1 MIEKINKNLSP
12 RREVFFLGDLMDRNR
27 ITGYVAAGLGCAAV
41 TFGICW
47 YTMDYSRRDIIELG
61 KKMSVVNECE
71 KVMKEADY
79 PFSDNSPIESAINGY
94 VSGLASDKFTYY
106 TESSDDAVKEMTAYV
121 NTSGTAEASGFQ
133 VDIAE
138 DGNILIKDVT
148 EGLAADKQGLKK
160 GDVITAVDGVSVSE
174 AKYENIANKLLGKK
188 DTKVNITIRR
198 GDEEQDIEF
207 VRDHVYKNLIEN
219 EKKQGIGIL
228 RIKSIDQFIGGQFDQ
243 SVKALEDCNKI
254 VIDLRNNPGG
264 DGDVSMDW
272 AARLCGQAQVTKYYY
287 TGKKEELSLE
297 GKKDFEDKKIVILV
311 NENTASAAEIFCANV
326 AQNLDVKIVGTKTF
340 GKGVFQNY
348 ADLSNGGQLCYVAG
362 SFTVGDWECWQGV
375 GISPDVEV
383 QMDPAL
389 IGTDD
394 DIQLKK
400 AMELLD

>member
-1 MIEKINKNLSP
+1 MDKNK
-12 RREVFFLGDLMDRNR
+12 
-27 ITGYVAAGLGCAAV
+27 ITGCVAAGLGCAAI
-41 TFGICW
+41 TFGVCW
-47 YTMDYSRRDIIELG
+47 YAMDYSRRDVIELG
-61 KKMSVVNECE
+61 EKMSVVNECE
-71 KVMKEADY
+71 KVMTEADY
-79 PFSDNSPIESAINGY
+79 PFSDKSPIESAINGY

-106 TESSDDAVKEMTAYV
+106 IMPSDDAVKEMTDYV
-121 NTSGTAEASGFQ
+121 NTSGTAAASGFLI
-133 VDIAE
+133 DIAD
-138 DGNILIKDVT
+138 DGNILITDVT
-148 EGLAADKQGLKK
+148 NGLAADKQGIKK
-160 GDVITAVDGVSVSE
+160 GDVITAIDGTSV
-174 AKYENIANKLLGKK
+174 KDKGYENIANKMLGKQ
-188 DTKVNITIRR
+188 DTKVGFTIRR
-198 GDEEQDIEF
+198 DGEEFDLEF
-207 VRDHVYKNLIEN
+207 VRDHVYKNYVTHDARN
-219 EKKQGIGIL
+219 SIGIIT
-228 RIKSIDQFIGGQFDQ
+228 IKSIDQFAGGEFDQ

-297 GKKDFEDKKIVILV
+297 GRKDFEGKKIVILV

-362 SFTVGDWECWQGV
+362 WFTVGDWECWQGV
-375 GISPDVEV
+375 GISPNVKV

>member
-1 MIEKINKNLSP
+1 
-12 RREVFFLGDLMDRNR
+12 MDRNR

-61 KKMSVVNECE
+61 EKMSVVNECE

-198 GDEEQDIEF
+198 GDEEHDIEF

-243 SVKALEDCNKI
+243 SVKALEGCNKI

-297 GKKDFEDKKIVILV
+297 GRKDFEGKRIVVLV
-311 NENTASAAEIFCANV
+311 NENTASAAEIMAANL
-326 AQNLDVKIVGTKTF
+326 AQNLDAKTVGTKTF

-375 GISPDVEV
+375 GISPNVEV